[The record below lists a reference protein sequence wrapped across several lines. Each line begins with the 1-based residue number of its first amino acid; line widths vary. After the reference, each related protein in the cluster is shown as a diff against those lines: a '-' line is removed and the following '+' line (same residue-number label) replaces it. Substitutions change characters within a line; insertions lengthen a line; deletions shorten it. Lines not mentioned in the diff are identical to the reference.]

1 MTSTLLM
8 PTVRHVHNPNL
19 FHFLNHFHVLEHNV
33 RLEGYQLYAVENW
46 SVLFFFWFGSHF
58 IYLFR
63 IVQRDR
69 PVITLAVY
77 TGDLSHNVCL
87 FF

>member
-46 SVLFFFWFGSHF
+46 SVLFFFGLGLILF
-58 IYLFR
+58 IYSGSFSATVR
-63 IVQRDR
+63 
-69 PVITLAVY
+69 
-77 TGDLSHNVCL
+77 S
-87 FF
+87 